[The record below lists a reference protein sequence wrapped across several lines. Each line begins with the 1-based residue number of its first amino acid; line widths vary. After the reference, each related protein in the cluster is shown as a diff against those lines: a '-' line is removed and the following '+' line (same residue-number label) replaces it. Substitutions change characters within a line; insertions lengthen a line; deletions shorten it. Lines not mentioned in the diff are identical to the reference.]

1 MYKILK
7 NQRGMTLVEILAAV
21 LLMGLVSVLILNVL
35 VESTNQYKE
44 QLSKDK
50 QLNDVSYVLKVI
62 TKDMRKSTASQ
73 INPIANGIEVNGNKY
88 QFDKSDYT
96 IKKNNETLI
105 NNIDTF
111 TVTKSLNDN
120 EWNIYIKEKSDNRSK
135 LTEAK
140 TTIVLRS
147 GDKWKNG

>member
-147 GDKWKNG
+147 GDK

>member
-44 QLSKDK
+44 QLSRDK
-50 QLNDVSYVLKVI
+50 QLNDASYVLKVI

-73 INPIANGIEVNGNKY
+73 INPIADGIEISGNKY
-88 QFDKSDYT
+88 QLDQSDFT

-111 TVTKSLNDN
+111 TVTKTLNDN

-135 LTEAK
+135 QTEAK

-147 GDKWKNG
+147 GDK